1 MAQAAH
7 AEQVLADA
15 LHMLPIPDGTSDQA
29 AAALTRAGL
38 HQAQLGP
45 VSAGRVV
52 RPPYSPKNWAAACWT
67 ASDQVG

>member
-1 MAQAAH
+1 MPQPPV
-7 AEQVLADA
+7 QRL
-15 LHMLPIPDGTSDQA
+15 
-29 AAALTRAGL
+29 RAGDEEIMQVEVSPEAAGLVL

-52 RPPYSPKNWAAACWT
+52 RPPYSPKNWAAACWM